1 MSAAPDCVLYSMLTP
16 DKSKTEDRIPPVIDA
31 FPFDIKALADRFEG
45 PGVDA
50 IGLMGSH
57 ARGEAGEFSD
67 VDLYRFL
74 DDEADPPPGSGSHL
88 IDKRLVTVM
97 DLHPYQVERWFE
109 RPEEAVKW
117 ITGLRQVYALKDETG
132 VIADLRARAI
142 AFTWDEAM
150 QQRANQYASRQM
162 VWWIEEVHKGLEGLR
177 RNDAGRMLF
186 GLIGLSWGIAR
197 LVQVQHGLLLPSEN
211 EIFDALDRVFG
222 LDSEWVR
229 LRRITFGVGAD
240 GRLAFSLRERVM
252 AGLKLYML
260 TAVTLRN
267 VLQPDDAVVI
277 QSVIESIQAELTALS
292 R

>member
-1 MSAAPDCVLYSMLTP
+1 M
-16 DKSKTEDRIPPVIDA
+16 IIA
-31 FPFDIKALADRFEG
+31 FPFDVKLLIERFDG
-45 PGVDA
+45 PGVEA

-88 IDKRLVTVM
+88 IDNRLVTVM

-117 ITGLRQVYALKDETG
+117 ITGLRQVYALQDEQG
-132 VIADLRARAI
+132 VIAAFKQRAI
-142 AFTWDEAM
+142 AFSWDAAM
-150 QQRANQYASRQM
+150 QERANQYASRQM

-186 GLIGLSWGIAR
+186 GLFGLSWGIAR
-197 LVQVQHGLLLPSEN
+197 LEQVQHGLLLPSEN
-211 EIFDALDRVFG
+211 EIFDALDREFG
-222 LDSEWVR
+222 LESEWVR
-229 LRRITFGVGAD
+229 LRKISFGVGAD
-240 GRLAFSLRERVM
+240 GRLAFSLRERVI
-252 AGLKLYML
+252 AGLKLYVL
-260 TAVTLRN
+260 TAAMLKET
-267 VLQPDDAVVI
+267 LQPDDAAVI
-277 QSVIESIQAELTALS
+277 RVVIESIQSELAALS